1 MKPPAFVDC
10 YGDLADAFAAWNGP
24 AVPGLEVIP
33 GPAGTDEEM
42 IRRIQG
48 RKNVLVYMGYLSRR
62 VLESC
67 TNLQTVAYLSTGI
80 TTHADLAAA
89 AERGI
94 KIEGVENYGNHAVA
108 EHAIT
113 LALAGLKRLAE
124 MDRNVRA
131 GRFVMQRSE
140 EFRGKTFG
148 VVGLGGI
155 GRETAAIAA
164 ALGAQVI
171 AWTRSGDPR
180 GAPVRICTLDEL
192 CTEADILSLHLAL
205 SLETE
210 RILGAAHFRRMKP
223 SLILVNTARAALIDE
238 GELMQALRENRI
250 AHAALDVYYEEPLPA
265 NHPILSLPNVT
276 LTPHSAW
283 LTSAALTR
291 LLDEGIALL
300 LRHIEES

>member
-10 YGDLADAFAAWNGP
+10 YGDLADAFAAWNETS
-24 AVPGLEVIP
+24 VPGLEVIP

-48 RKNVLVYMGYLSRR
+48 RRNVLVYMGYLSRR

-67 TNLQTVAYLSTGI
+67 TELQTVAYLSTGI
-80 TTHADLAAA
+80 ATHADLVAA
-89 AERGI
+89 AECGI
-94 KIEGVENYGNHAVA
+94 RIEGVGNYGNRAVA

-124 MDRNVRA
+124 SDRNVRK

-140 EFRGKTFG
+140 EIHGKTFG
-148 VVGLGGI
+148 IVGLGGI
-155 GRETAAIAA
+155 GRETAAIAS
-164 ALGAQVI
+164 ALGARVI

-180 GAPVRICTLDEL
+180 GAPVRMYTLEEL
-192 CTEADILSLHLAL
+192 CSEADILSLHLAL
-205 SLETE
+205 SPETGN
-210 RILGAAHFRRMKP
+210 ILGRAQFQRMKP

-238 GELMQALRENRI
+238 GELMQALLENRI
-250 AHAALDVYYEEPLPA
+250 AHAALDVFHEEPLPA
-265 NHPILSLPNVT
+265 DHPILSLPNVT

-291 LLDEGIALL
+291 LISEGISLL
-300 LRHIEES
+300 QRHIEET